1 MNLLMISGDATI
13 AQGHQGAFFEMLR
26 RFSRYW
32 GRIDVLTP
40 RAPGASARTLHANVY
55 VHPASGPKL
64 LQPRF
69 IRRVGAALLAE
80 RDYALITSHDFGVFY
95 NGIGAAFLSR
105 QTGIPYVSEL
115 HHVEGYPRAASPR
128 ERLYRLLALL
138 YIRRAKKRV
147 AAFRVVNHVEMP
159 ELLRRLGVPDE
170 QILVLPS
177 LYVDFNVFRPL
188 ADVPPDYDGLFVG
201 RLAPNKGL
209 PTLMA
214 ALARLK
220 VSHPNFLFGIHGR
233 GPMEDFVRQQIA
245 ACGLVGNVRLTTRA
259 VPQGDLVRLYNSA
272 AMLVCAS
279 TAEGGPRVTVEAMA
293 CGVPVVTTPVGMM
306 RELITDGDNGLL
318 FEWDAAA
325 LHAQMAKLLDD
336 EALRQQIAARGR
348 ESVQEF
354 RADTVIDGYA
364 RGYYELIARL
374 KGETHAE

>member
-13 AQGHQGAFFEMLR
+13 AQGHQGAFYEMLR
-26 RFSRYW
+26 RFSQYW
-32 GRIDVLTP
+32 ERIDVLTP
-40 RAPGASARTLHANVY
+40 RAPGASTRTLHRNVY
-55 VHPASGPKL
+55 VHPAGGPKL

-69 IRRVGAALLAE
+69 IRRAGGALLAE
-80 RDYALITSHDFGVFY
+80 REYALITSHDFGFFY
-95 NGIGAAFLSR
+95 NGIGTAMLSR
-105 QTGIPYVSEL
+105 ASGVPYVSEL
-115 HHVEGYPRAASPR
+115 HHVEGYPRAATLR
-128 ERLYRLLALL
+128 ERLYRLLAMV
-138 YIRRAKKRV
+138 YIRQTKKRA

-159 ELLRRLGVPDE
+159 ELLRKLGVPDE

-188 ADVPPDYDGLFVG
+188 TDVPPEYDGLFVG

-233 GPMEDFVRQQIA
+233 GPMEDFVRQYIA
-245 ACGLVGNVRLTTRA
+245 TYGLVGNVKLMTKA
-259 VPQGDLVRLYNSA
+259 VPQGDLVRLYNSSA
-272 AMLVCAS
+272 LLVCAS

-318 FEWDAAA
+318 FEWNVDA
-325 LHAQMAKLLDD
+325 LHEQMSKLLDD
-336 EALRQQIAARGR
+336 EELRQYIAARGR
-348 ESVQEF
+348 ESVQGF

-364 RGYYELIARL
+364 RGYHDLIARL
-374 KGETHAE
+374 KRA